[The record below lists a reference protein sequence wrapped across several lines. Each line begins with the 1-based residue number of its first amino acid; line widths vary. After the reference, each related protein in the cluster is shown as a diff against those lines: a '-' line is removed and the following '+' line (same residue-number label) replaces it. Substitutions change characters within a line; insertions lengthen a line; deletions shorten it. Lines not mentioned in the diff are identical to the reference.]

1 MSGLSLVAV
10 SRATL
15 RCREQATHR
24 GGFSCCRAQALGA
37 QASVAAVYGLSS
49 GGTQA

>member
-15 RCREQATHR
+15 RCEEQATHR
-24 GGFSCCRAQALGA
+24 GGFSSCRVHALGA
-37 QASVAAVYGLSS
+37 QASVAAVYGVSS
-49 GGTQA
+49 GAAQA